1 MENQEN
7 EDRGENAVQLDDSLT
22 NINWLG
28 RFSCN
33 GIAQDKGKKEVTK
46 TKIVKPP
53 RCPSTKRPPYSYS
66 ELIKLAINSIPEKQL
81 PLQQIYAWVEEHFPY
96 YKYDANPG
104 WKNSIRHS
112 LSMRDIFV
120 RQTDR
125 NSRTAYWTIKSKTET
140 KRCPSHEQNYLGQVL
155 NGQLNYVPAL
165 PMMINVNNG
174 VTIVPPQNKAGSVK
188 KMQALLPRGIAPR
201 LIPVPIF
208 ITSPVMCEPS
218 SVPLST
224 PPITQASSRKRV
236 IAPKLPVSRS
246 SVPGMYSSGE
256 CSTQASSNET
266 AAVPESIIAKRW
278 KQSNQPRHHQKR
290 KQKHQTLAEPHLQ
303 LQENVVLSTDSGLE
317 IDKDISLEQQTNC
330 ERFTSSPFKTPT
342 KKNLV
347 GLATS
352 TPYGGSRCLSPSG
365 ILSSWKTGLTPPK
378 SADSLLDGSLFKSPG
393 AGSLYTSLGFST
405 LGDNVK
411 TSLDYNNSER
421 GLAEFSFLGFT
432 PIKSGRLSEGSEFD
446 QQNETLPRVFSNFT
460 LPDIGEGN
468 DLANVSWTAFTA
480 ENN

>member
-7 EDRGENAVQLDDSLT
+7 EDHDENALQLDNSLT

-33 GIAQDKGKKEVTK
+33 SIAQHKGKKVTK

-53 RCPSTKRPPYSYS
+53 RSPSTKRPPYSYS

-112 LSMRDIFV
+112 LSMQDIFV

-125 NSRTAYWTIKSKTET
+125 NSRTAYWTIKSNPET
-140 KRCPSHEQNYLGQVL
+140 KSCTSHEQNCLGQVL
-155 NGQLNYVPAL
+155 SGQLNYVPAL

-174 VTIVPPQNKAGSVK
+174 VTIVSPQNKVGSVK

-208 ITSPVMCEPS
+208 ITPSVMCEPS
-218 SVPLST
+218 SVPLPT
-224 PPITQASSRKRV
+224 APITQACKRKRV
-236 IAPKLPVSRS
+236 IAPKLPVSRN
-246 SVPGMYSSGE
+246 SVPGMYSSRE

-266 AAVPESIIAKRW
+266 AAAPESIIAKRW

-317 IDKDISLEQQTNC
+317 IDKDISLGQKTNC
-330 ERFTSSPFKTPT
+330 EKCTSSPFKTPT

-352 TPYGGSRCLSPSG
+352 TPYGGSHCLSPSG

-378 SADSLLDGSLFKSPG
+378 SVDSLLDGSLFKSPG
-393 AGSLYTSLGFST
+393 AGSLYTSLGLSA

-411 TSLDYNNSER
+411 TSLDYNNSGK
-421 GLAEFSFLGFT
+421 GLTEFSCLGFT
-432 PIKSGRLSEGSEFD
+432 PIKSARLSEGSGFD
-446 QQNETLPRVFSNFT
+446 QQNESLPRVFSYFT
-460 LPDIGEGN
+460 LPDIGEGT
-468 DLANVSWTAFTA
+468 DLANVSWSAFTA